1 MEATTPSP
9 SAFSTES
16 TGLVDRPPQ
25 SLEPVEDLYETTPP
39 VVQPSMSQPPPATRY
54 ASVAID
60 PDQVDPERVQRLDFM
75 ERDRTGTASPG
86 VHYLEASQPTTQQ
99 YPRPH
104 SLGVK
109 L

>member
-1 MEATTPSP
+1 
-9 SAFSTES
+9 
-16 TGLVDRPPQ
+16 
-25 SLEPVEDLYETTPP
+25 
-39 VVQPSMSQPPPATRY
+39 MSQPPPATRY

-109 L
+109 LWSFNGKYIENVQAGISIIED